1 MTEPRWSDDDALLAD
16 LKAALA
22 HAGPADD
29 ALLESGRGAFAWRTV
44 DAELAAL
51 TYDSLLD
58 DLTVVRGGTGA
69 PTDGPRSL
77 VFEAGD
83 VSVELDV
90 LPGRIVGQLVPG
102 APGEVVVQSRTEDLV
117 RATADDAGLFSV
129 EVTAPDG
136 PVRLRCTTA
145 AGTLVTDWVRI

>member
-22 HAGPADD
+22 QAGPPDE
-29 ALLESGRGAFAWRTV
+29 ALLESGRSAFAWRTV

-58 DLTVVRGGTGA
+58 ELTVVRGQSGGTA
-69 PTDGPRSL
+69 DGPRSL

-90 LPGRIVGQLVPG
+90 LPGRIVGQIVPG
-102 APGEVVVQSRTEDLV
+102 AAGEVVVQTPTEDLV

-129 EVTAPDG
+129 TVTTPDG
-136 PVRLRCTTA
+136 LVRLRCTTA
-145 AGTLVTDWVRI
+145 AGTVVTDWVRI